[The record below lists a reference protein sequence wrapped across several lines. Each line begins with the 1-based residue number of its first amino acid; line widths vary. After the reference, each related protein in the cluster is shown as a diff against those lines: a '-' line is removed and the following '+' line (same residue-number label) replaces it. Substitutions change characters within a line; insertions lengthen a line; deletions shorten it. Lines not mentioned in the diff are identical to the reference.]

1 LVSIV
6 VAVLCYLVVRPG
18 PVVTELVAARPRRE
32 STLRAL
38 ARNRDLV
45 LLALAGF
52 GGFWGTYGFVTWSYT
67 LMIKGYGVK
76 PTTAGAIVAVFAATA
91 VIGKPLAGMISD
103 RLGARGKCPR

>member
-1 LVSIV
+1 MARKNVADAAKAKAEKQKKIAIGLV
-6 VAVLCYLVVRPG
+6 
-18 PVVTELVAARPRRE
+18 
-32 STLRAL
+32 
-38 ARNRDLV
+38 V

-52 GGFWGTYGFVTWSYT
+52 GGFWGTYGFVTWSNT

-91 VIGKPLAGMISD
+91 VIGKPLVGMIAD